1 MPSARNLLAVCG
13 LSLCTF
19 ATAQTPQ
26 AQPVSQTPPHD
37 FSAQWIT
44 AAGAPGHDPAVLRLR
59 KDLDLPTVPAHF
71 IVHVSADNHFLL
83 FVNGQ
88 RIGDGPAIGD
98 VQHWRYETYDLAP
111 ALHAGHNVLA
121 ATVWNL
127 GDLAPIRQITSHLG
141 FVLDP
146 DTPAEKPAATDTSW
160 LAREDRGFSFLGKP
174 EGMGDLYYVGSP
186 GERLDGNAL
195 DWNWTATSAPDQGT
209 AWQPAI
215 SLGGAVAR
223 GIHSEQNSWLLIPD
237 TLPQMEFSPTSTG
250 KVVRA
255 TGIPASTFPSAPT
268 EIPANT
274 TATLLLD
281 RETLTTAFPTLTLS
295 GGKGAELKLRYA
307 EALMDDHGDKGNRN
321 DITGKH
327 LIGVEDQ
334 ILPDGADHRA
344 YTPLDWRTWR
354 FLEIDV
360 TTAAQPLTLDS
371 LTATFTAFPFEHR
384 AQFASSNDPSPHADM
399 GGRLAHRPPLRPRRL
414 HGHALLG
421 ATPVRRRHPYPDPH
435 LLHQHRR

>member
-1 MPSARNLLAVCG
+1 MRLPSIPAAACSFALCLA
-13 LSLCTF
+13 S
-19 ATAQTPQ
+19 AASSAQTASP
-26 AQPVSQTPPHD
+26 AEPVSQTPPHT

-44 AAGAPGHDPAVLRLR
+44 AANAPGHDPAVLRLR
-59 KDLDLPTVPAHF
+59 KDLDLAAVPAHF
-71 IVHVSADNHFLL
+71 IVHVSADNQFLL

-88 RIGDGPAIGD
+88 RIGQGPAIGD

-146 DTPAEKPAATDTSW
+146 DTAAEQAVATDTTW

-174 EGMGDLYYVGSP
+174 EGMGGLYYVGSP

-195 DWNWTATSAPDQGT
+195 DWTWTSATEPAQGT
-209 AWQPAI
+209 SWQPAI
-215 SLGGAVAR
+215 SLGTAVAR

-237 TLPQMEFSPTSTG
+237 TLPQMEFTPTSTG
-250 KVVRA
+250 HVVRVQSKTA
-255 TGIPASTFPSAPT
+255 VHTGDNIAHLDDIILNTTFPAAPVN
-268 EIPANT
+268 IPANT
-274 TATLLLD
+274 KATLLLD

-295 GGKGAELKLRYA
+295 GGKGAQLRVRYA
-307 EALMDDHGDKGNRN
+307 ESLMDDHGDKGNRN
-321 DITGKH
+321 DISGKH
-327 LIGVEDQ
+327 LVGVEDQ
-334 ILPDGADHRA
+334 ILPDGAENRA

-354 FLEIDV
+354 YLEIDV

-371 LTATFTAFPFEHR
+371 LTASFTAFPFEHR
-384 AQFASSNDPSPHADM
+384 AQFASDDPFLQQIWDVGWRTA
-399 GGRLAHRPPLRPRRL
+399 RPLRP
-414 HGHALLG
+414 
-421 ATPVRRRHPYPDPH
+421 
-435 LLHQHRR
+435 